1 MKNSNQLLI
10 ISSIA
15 TGAILIGKPVYAQ
28 QVTINNVPKQL
39 IYNDIEYLNKSV
51 KLNNRSDI
59 VKHIQSTLNS
69 YFGAGLAEDGI
80 YGKLTKEA
88 VENAQRRL
96 KVEVDGIFGC
106 KTAKAL
112 LKHAL
117 ANPIDKQDGFSQVPT
132 KIQNNFTTLGYNIKA
147 TGSLSSYDTILAIR
161 DFQRKN
167 RLPVTGKVDLEVL
180 NKMNEKIKEHEDEI
194 KKFKSDTNYY
204 ISVNSLD
211 HTCIVYQKIDT
222 SWEEIRRFNI
232 LSGNT
237 NKGTYKLG
245 IKGKELNLSGIP
257 MKNFTQI
264 DGLNVF
270 YSAVADAGYGLRV
283 SYEDTEFIGKMP
295 QKTTVKIY

>member
-1 MKNSNQLLI
+1 MKSSNQLLI

-28 QVTINNVPKQL
+28 QVAINNAPNKL
-39 IYNDIEYLNKSV
+39 ICNDIEYLNKSV
-51 KLNNRSDI
+51 KLNDKNDI

-69 YFGAGLAEDGI
+69 YFGAGLAEDGV

-106 KTAKAL
+106 KTAQAL

-117 ANPIDKQDGFSQVPT
+117 VNPIDNQDGLSPVPA
-132 KIQNNFTTLGYNIKA
+132 KIQNNFMILGYNVKE
-147 TGSLSSYDTILAIR
+147 TGNLSSYDTILAIR

-180 NKMNEKIKEHEDEI
+180 NKIDKEIKEHEAEI
-194 KKFKSDTNYY
+194 KQFKSDTNYY
-204 ISVNSLD
+204 IAVNSLD
-211 HTCIVYQKIDT
+211 HTCIVYQKSST
-222 SWEEIRRFNI
+222 SWKEIRRFNI
-232 LSGNT
+232 LSGNVS
-237 NKGTYKLG
+237 KGIYKLG
-245 IKGKELNLSGIP
+245 LKGKELNLSGIP

-270 YSAVADAGYGLRV
+270 YCAVADAGYGLRV
-283 SYEDTEFIGKMP
+283 TDEDTEFIGKMP